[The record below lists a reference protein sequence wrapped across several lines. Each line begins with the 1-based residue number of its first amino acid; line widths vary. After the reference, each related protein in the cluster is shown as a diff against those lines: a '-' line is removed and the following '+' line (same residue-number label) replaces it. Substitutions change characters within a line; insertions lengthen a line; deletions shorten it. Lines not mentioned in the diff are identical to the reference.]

1 MVEWFAGLRLLVGP
15 PMPNRLEERDNLSL
29 VPLSSRSEVGLR
41 VKPCYYINQRPC
53 VPLDTKRMGEM
64 NAGTLYLY
72 DL

>member
-1 MVEWFAGLRLLVGP
+1 
-15 PMPNRLEERDNLSL
+15 MPNRLKERDNLSL

-53 VPLDTKRMGEM
+53 VPLDTKRMGEV
-64 NAGTLYLY
+64 NACTLHLY